1 MEDKELTLVE
11 HLSELRKRLIISFLG
26 IVVGSI
32 ISYSFVDRIVDFLVK
47 PADKLEFIYL
57 SPPELFMAYIKI
69 AVISG
74 ILISS
79 PITLMQIWLFVK
91 PGLKPNER
99 RYLRFGLWM
108 GIIFFLI
115 GAVFAYYTLVPITIR
130 FFIEI
135 SKNEIA
141 PMISFDSYLRFVST
155 LLLSSGLVFEL
166 PLLII
171 LLAQLNLITANS
183 LIKYRKY
190 VILIIFI
197 IAAIITPPDVISQI
211 LLGVPMVVLYEIS
224 IWFAKAIEKRKKA
237 KAEKE
242 G

>member
-115 GAVFAYYTLVPITIR
+115 GAVFAYYTLVPINIR

>member
-79 PITLMQIWLFVK
+79 PITLMQIWLFIK